1 MLSYNRKEVD
11 VLLAKTRS
19 PVIADDNVIHNFK
32 TIIFKHERTR
42 PNCRHS
48 LITHKNGSSHIIDFN
63 CKHEAQLSL

>member
-1 MLSYNRKEVD
+1 MLSYNRKGID

-19 PVIADDNVIHNFK
+19 PVIADDNVIYNFK

-48 LITHKNGSSHIIDFN
+48 LVTQKWFESYNRFSLQN
-63 CKHEAQLSL
+63 TKLSYR